1 MKTIDLKERKPS
13 VDELLAWAK
22 SEVVIIRGRDGGHFV
37 LEEADEFEQE
47 VAALG
52 GSEHFMKFLK
62 KRSKE
67 KERTPIGEVARRLGI
82 EIV

>member
-1 MKTIDLKERKPS
+1 MKTIDLTEGKPS

-22 SEVVIIRGRDGGHFV
+22 SEAVIIQGLDGAHFV

-52 GSEHFMKFLK
+52 GSENFMRFLK

-67 KERTPIGEVARRLGI
+67 KERIPIGEVARRLGI
-82 EIV
+82 ETA

>member
-1 MKTIDLKERKPS
+1 MKTIDLKEGKPS
-13 VDELLAWAK
+13 VDELLMWAK
-22 SEVVIIRGRDGGHFV
+22 SEAVMIHGVDGAYFV

-52 GSEHFMKFLK
+52 RSENFMKFLE

-67 KERTPIGEVARRLGI
+67 KGRIPIGEVARRLGI
-82 EIV
+82 KTS

>member
-1 MKTIDLKERKPS
+1 MKTIDLKEREPS
-13 VDELLAWAK
+13 VDELLGWAK
-22 SEVVIIRGRDGGHFV
+22 SEVVIIRGRDGGHFL
-37 LEEADEFEQE
+37 LEEADESEQE

-52 GSEHFMKFLK
+52 RSENFMKFLE

>member
-1 MKTIDLKERKPS
+1 MKTIDLKEGKPS
-13 VDELLAWAK
+13 VDELLVWAK
-22 SEVVIIRGRDGGHFV
+22 SEAVIIQAVDGAHFV

-52 GSEHFMKFLK
+52 RSENFMKFLE

-67 KERTPIGEVARRLGI
+67 KERIPIGEVARRLDI
-82 EIV
+82 EAT

>member
-1 MKTIDLKERKPS
+1 MRTIDLTEGKPS
-13 VDELLAWAK
+13 VDELLGWAK
-22 SEVVIIRGRDGGHFV
+22 SEALIIQGLDGAHFV
-37 LEEADEFEQE
+37 LEETDEFEQE
-47 VAALG
+47 VAVLG
-52 GSEHFMKFLK
+52 RNKNFMKFLE

>member
-13 VDELLAWAK
+13 VDELLGWAK
-22 SEVVIIRGRDGGHFV
+22 SEALMIHGVDGAHFI

-52 GSEHFMKFLK
+52 RSEHFMKFLE

-67 KERTPIGEVARRLGI
+67 KERTPIAEVARRLGI